1 VGTGRNFQFS
11 SASSGSWTDQER
23 PRREQDGL
31 DGAAPPGSALG
42 VKFPADAPVTP
53 AKKDALR
60 DRIARLAI
68 DLGRVEETSIKSGGP
83 GGQKVNKTSS
93 GVRLH
98 YPLGAE
104 TLVVKWTR
112 ERSHALNRF
121 LALREL
127 VDEVEVRV
135 SPATS
140 ERLRERD
147 RIRKSKGRARRRSAA
162 RDAGPVGSS
171 MPPGTPPTSV

>member
-1 VGTGRNFQFS
+1 VIRRNS
-11 SASSGSWTDQER
+11 D
-23 PRREQDGL
+23 
-31 DGAAPPGSALG
+31 

-60 DRIARLAI
+60 ERIARLLI
-68 DLGRVEETSIKSGGP
+68 DIGKIEETSIKSGGP

-98 YPLGAE
+98 YALGRDADE

-147 RIRKSKGRARRRSAA
+147 RIRKSKGRARRRSAG
-162 RDAGPVGSS
+162 RDVGPAGPSPETPSAGE
-171 MPPGTPPTSV
+171 TPPS